1 MKVIVPEEIGGGG
14 LRLLP
19 AGVARATLE
28 KIIMGK
34 SKTGNPKAT
43 FRYTITDE
51 MDGVAEG
58 EPSTI
63 GETVLETY
71 SLQSQALFRLND
83 VYKEVTGERLPQGDF
98 ELEEF
103 GEMLNDTLCGTEW
116 DLLLEP
122 QLPADGSS
130 DKERTTVV
138 KSSFVG

>member
-51 MDGVAEG
+51 MDGVAED
-58 EPSTI
+58 ELSTI

-71 SLQSQALFRLND
+71 SLQSQ
-83 VYKEVTGERLPQGDF
+83 VTGERLPQGDF